1 MDNGVKLDKWNIVKK
16 DIDRQRIKKQV
27 ENQGIYWI
35 SIGQNVGSEVYGKG
49 RDFVRPV
56 LVLCVFFNHT
66 FLGVPLSSK
75 FRNKT
80 GRLYYK
86 FKDSKGRLQVALLG
100 QMRTFDTRR
109 KANYISKIN
118 DNDFAKLKEKIKSE
132 IIV

>member
-1 MDNGVKLDKWNIVKK
+1 MDNGVKLDEWNIVKK
-16 DIDRQRIKKQV
+16 DIDRQRIKKRV

-49 RDFVRPV
+49 QDFVRPV

>member
-1 MDNGVKLDKWNIVKK
+1 MDNGVKLDEWNIVKK
-16 DIDRQRIKKQV
+16 DIDRQRIKKRV

-35 SIGQNVGSEVYGKG
+35 SIGQNIGSEVYGKG
-49 RDFVRPV
+49 QDFVRPV